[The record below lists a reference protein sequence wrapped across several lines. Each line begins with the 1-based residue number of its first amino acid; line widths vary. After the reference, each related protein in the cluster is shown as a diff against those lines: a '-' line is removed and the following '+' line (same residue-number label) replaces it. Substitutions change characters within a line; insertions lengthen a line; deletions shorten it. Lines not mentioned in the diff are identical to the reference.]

1 MLHIFR
7 CAGRLKNEKLLSV
20 FSNLVITENV
30 RREREENQTIT
41 SFKACF
47 VKFH

>member
-1 MLHIFR
+1 MLHVFI
-7 CAGRLKNEKLLSV
+7 CVGRLKNQKLLPV
-20 FSNLVITENV
+20 FSNFVITENV

-47 VKFH
+47 VEFH